1 MAIEWKIFE
10 PQGRRLFF
18 DNCIQVV
25 GIKLQLG
32 AENTFGLDL
41 RKESQGEGL

>member
-1 MAIEWKIFE
+1 M
-10 PQGRRLFF
+10 FF

-32 AENTFGLDL
+32 AENTFGLGL